1 MIQSIFERNCN
12 SKVIQSD
19 SKGFKNNFQSRLSL
33 IIVFSTVRHLL
44 SIFNCDSEVIQWDSK
59 GFKGNKGIQGGL
71 KGFKEIL
78 RDLK

>member
-1 MIQSIFERNCN
+1 M
-12 SKVIQSD
+12 IQSD

-33 IIVFSTVRHLL
+33 IIVFSTARHLL